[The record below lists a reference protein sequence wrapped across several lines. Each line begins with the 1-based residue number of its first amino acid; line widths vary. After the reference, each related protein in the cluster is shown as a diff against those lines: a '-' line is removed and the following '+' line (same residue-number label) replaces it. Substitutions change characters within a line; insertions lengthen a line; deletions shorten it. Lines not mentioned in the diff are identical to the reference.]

1 MNLKVIV
8 PSLAILA
15 VVSMGA
21 WYLSSDKNNE
31 TAASSTDT
39 NMIEVP
45 AIVDTTN
52 DLQLIKR
59 TTEVIDEEP
68 SEEMVKET
76 PIKDKRPALAKVP
89 SVLSESDIDFIQ
101 AVQNLAPK
109 LVTWMTPDQQ
119 IRKWV
124 YIIDNIADGNIPIQN
139 RPLAYD
145 MDKFQVDNST
155 EEGVFYLSGANFK
168 RTELLINTFTQIP
181 PAELVRYY
189 QHWLPLLNKAYDEL
203 GRDDNFEDR
212 LIQAIEN
219 VLAIQSLN
227 EKVALKQP
235 SVFYVYANKDLEK
248 ADKLHKFFWRL
259 GSKNTNKVQT
269 YLKKIE
275 PLIN

>member
-21 WYLSSDKNNE
+21 WYLSSDINNE

-155 EEGVFYLSGANFK
+155 EEGAFYLSGANFK

-259 GSKNTNKVQT
+259 GSKNTNKAQT